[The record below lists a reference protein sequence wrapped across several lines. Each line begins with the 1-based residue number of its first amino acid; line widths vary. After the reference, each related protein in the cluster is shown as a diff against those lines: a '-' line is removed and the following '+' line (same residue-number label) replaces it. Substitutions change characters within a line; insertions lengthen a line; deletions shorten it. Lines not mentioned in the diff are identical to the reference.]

1 MHIATTVAKK
11 SVNTRTAK
19 INFDPISGGGEAA
32 AIEYG
37 IFGSDIFTLCQLM
50 ELHSE
55 QEKNPTNFVP
65 IEHSDHRLCQTC
77 ILKQT

>member
-11 SVNTRTAK
+11 SVNTRTK
-19 INFDPISGGGEAA
+19 INFDPISGGEAA

-65 IEHSDHRLCQTC
+65 AF
-77 ILKQT
+77 